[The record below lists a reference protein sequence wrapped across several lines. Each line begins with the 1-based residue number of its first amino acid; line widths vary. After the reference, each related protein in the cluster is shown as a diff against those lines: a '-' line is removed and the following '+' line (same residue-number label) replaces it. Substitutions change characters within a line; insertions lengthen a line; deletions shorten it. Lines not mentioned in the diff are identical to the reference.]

1 MYTVLE
7 ATHLSANKNK
17 FRGVY
22 YKRVHAVYDSRIIE
36 SKPKFHYS
44 YIYIPAKTSTSLYD
58 FHNTKPFLQMLIIIN
73 TRVNFT

>member
-1 MYTVLE
+1 MTYNDSLKPCTYIYMYTVLE

-36 SKPKFHYS
+36 S
-44 YIYIPAKTSTSLYD
+44 
-58 FHNTKPFLQMLIIIN
+58 
-73 TRVNFT
+73 

>member
-36 SKPKFHYS
+36 S
-44 YIYIPAKTSTSLYD
+44 
-58 FHNTKPFLQMLIIIN
+58 
-73 TRVNFT
+73 